1 MKVLHAGSRHNQ
13 PLAEINVVPFVDIV
27 LVLLIIFMI
36 TAPLLQQGLPVELP
50 KAEAQEIKREKK
62 DLVVT
67 IDAKGNIFLGDVKQA
82 LNLEAFTAKLA
93 AIFKTKEDK
102 ALLIR
107 ADHQLSYGAVV
118 DVMSTAL
125 KVGVQRIGMITQ
137 PEK

>member
-1 MKVLHAGSRHNQ
+1 MKLLHAGGGHNR

-67 IDAKGNIFLGDVKQA
+67 IDARGSIFLGDVKQP
-82 LNLEAFTAKLA
+82 LDLEAFTAKLA
-93 AIFKTKEDK
+93 AIFKTKEEK
-102 ALLIR
+102 AVLIR
-107 ADHQLSYGAVV
+107 ADHKLDYGRVV
-118 DVMSTAL
+118 AVMSTAL
-125 KVGVQRIGMITQ
+125 KAGVTRIGMITE
-137 PEK
+137 PPK

>member
-1 MKVLHAGSRHNQ
+1 MKVLHAGAGHHR

-67 IDAKGNIFLGDVKQA
+67 IDSKGNIFLGDVKQP
-82 LNLEAFTAKLA
+82 LDLEAFTAKLA
-93 AIFKTKEDK
+93 AIFQTKEDK

-107 ADHQLSYGAVV
+107 ADHTLTYGTVV